1 MPPPPLPYL
10 LLLGTHGQ
18 APSDQ
23 TRAALNTK
31 QASDWAGHFLQVFGK
46 ALMART
52 RWGRWLGLVTA
63 VWVQCIS
70 GNNYTFSNYSHALKT
85 LMGLT
90 QLQLNGFSVAKDVGK
105 AFGLLAGLASD
116 RVPTWLLLAVG
127 SLEGLLGYGAQ
138 WMVVSGVVAP
148 LPYWQTRSLWVPN
161 TAASSRR
168 LLLCSKN

>member
-10 LLLGTHGQ
+10 LLLLGTHDQ

-23 TRAALNTK
+23 TRAALNLK

-46 ALMART
+46 ALMAGT
-52 RWGRWLGLVTA
+52 RWGQWLGLVTA

-85 LMGLT
+85 LMGL
-90 QLQLNGFSVAKDVGK
+90 SVAKDVDK

-127 SLEGLLGYGAQ
+127 SLEGLLGYGVQ
-138 WMVVSGVVAP
+138 WMVVSGAVAP

-161 TAASSRR
+161 TASSSRR